1 MARLPRRMPGKTLL
15 KIFQRL
21 GFEVARQRG
30 SHVFLR
36 HSDGRR
42 LTIPV
47 YNTIPLNFLTWIFA
61 EAKVTREEFL
71 KLLE

>member
-1 MARLPRRMPGKTLL
+1 MARLPRKISGKTFL
-15 KIFQRL
+15 KAFQRL
-21 GFEVARQRG
+21 W
-30 SHVFLR
+30 
-36 HSDGRR
+36 RR